1 MGFCLRSLGKRLLH
15 QVLCLTDGGTSHGRV
30 VWDFL
35 MKFAF
40 CKLFF
45 FAINIIPFPPD
56 CLLPKKKVRSVP
68 GSAGHVRCVLPT
80 SGHKSPL
87 TEQVKYCLQGPV
99 HPFMKEKCL
108 RALEKCFFNK
118 LCLAFFPCL
127 GVNLCTLT
135 TTIFILWE
143 TANSFIPRQKM
154 HLSHQDLRLSI
165 LQCRA

>member
-30 VWDFL
+30 VWDCL
-35 MKFAF
+35 I
-40 CKLFF
+40 CLLQTFF

-127 GVNLCTLT
+127 GVSLCTLT

-143 TANSFIPRQKM
+143 TANRFISRQKM